1 MLDPSFVTG
10 APNWVDLGT
19 PDIDATTAFYHGL
32 FGWEL
37 VPGGP
42 ETGGYGMY
50 QLRGRTVAGVMT
62 VPEDQG
68 KPAWSV
74 YFQTPDADATARTVE
89 QAGGRA
95 MFPPMDVRDYG
106 RMGGFTDS
114 AGAYFGV
121 WQPRTLTGLGM
132 IMEPGALI
140 WSELYTPDVPAAAA
154 FFHTVFGWQTEDM
167 AYPSGSYT
175 MIRPAGGDGADASF
189 GGIVPVDGAPGQEA
203 AGPHWLPYFAVDD
216 ADATAAGVERL
227 GGRVVMAATEI
238 PEVGRVATF
247 TDPAGAAFAVIKPAP
262 M

>member
-1 MLDPSFVTG
+1 MLDPAFVTG

-19 PDIDATTAFYHGL
+19 PDIDAATAFYHGL

-42 ETGGYGMY
+42 ETGGYGTY
-50 QLRGRTVAGVMT
+50 RLRERTVAGVMT
-62 VPEDQG
+62 VPEEQG

-74 YFQTPDADATARTVE
+74 YFQTPDADATTRTVE

-95 MFPPMDVRDYG
+95 MFPPLDVLDYG

-121 WQPRTLTGLGM
+121 WQPGTNTGLG
-132 IMEPGALI
+132 ITMEPGALI
-140 WSELYTPDVPAAAA
+140 WSELHTPDVPSAAA
-154 FFHTVFGWQTEDM
+154 FFHTVFGWQTEAM

-175 MIRPAGGDGADASF
+175 MVRPAGGEGAESSF
-189 GGIVPVDGAPGQEA
+189 GGIVPLDEAPGQEP

-216 ADATAAGVERL
+216 ADATAAGAERL
-227 GGRVVMAATEI
+227 GGRVVVAATDV
-238 PEVGRVATF
+238 PEVGRIATL